1 MRARRKKIFDFKSP
15 QWYHSRMERKLVLIT
30 NDDGVDADGLKAL
43 TEAFSA
49 GHDIVISAPASQRSA
64 VSHSISVHCPIT
76 VTRAVKDNRLSV
88 YAIDG
93 TPADCVKLAVTT
105 LLDRKPDIVVSGINA
120 GANLGINAFYSG
132 TLAGAVEG
140 ALMGIPAFAIS
151 LDISGSKDYSE
162 ASRVAGKFADY
173 ILRNFCGTPVA
184 FNVNVPAS
192 GNGNVKGVRFTS
204 QDPSRFRDKYSL
216 VDRDAMSYKI
226 SGEIMPEC
234 GSPYDPGLF
243 TDVQALKGGFVS
255 VTPVCLNRTDFTALK
270 LLNERGGDNGFFK

>member
-1 MRARRKKIFDFKSP
+1 MP
-15 QWYHSRMERKLVLIT
+15 MERKLVLIT

-49 GHDIVISAPASQRSA
+49 SHDIVISAPSSQRSA
-64 VSHSISVHCPIT
+64 VSHSISVHCPVTI
-76 VTRAVKDNRLSV
+76 TRAVRDNRLSV

-105 LLDRKPDIVVSGINA
+105 LMDRKPDIVVSGINA

-151 LDISGSKDYSE
+151 LDITGSKDYA
-162 ASRVAGKFADY
+162 ASSRIAGEFAEY
-173 ILRNFCGTPVA
+173 VLQNFYCTPAA
-184 FNVNVPAS
+184 FNVNVPALGRTS
-192 GNGNVKGVRFTS
+192 IKGIRLTK
-204 QDPSRFRDKYSL
+204 QDPARFRDKYSL
-216 VDRDAMSYKI
+216 VDRDAMSYRI

-234 GSPYDPGLF
+234 NSPYDPELL

-270 LLNERGGDNGFFK
+270 LLTERGGNNGFFK